1 MDTANTQNAAKRA
14 PSKMAYCAFFLAL
27 FSCGLGLFFCL
38 AKSPQARALAYLD
51 QAAIAI
57 EQGAAPQAAAAAIQ
71 AVRLNPSEARA
82 WYLLSNLLQ
91 QKGDVRAATQARAIA
106 ARVQQNP
113 HQPEPVY
120 AQPAAFK
127 LSLLALAESAHP

>member
-1 MDTANTQNAAKRA
+1 MDTATTQSAAKRPA
-14 PSKMAYCAFFLAL
+14 SKMAYCAFFFAL

-38 AKSPQARALAYLD
+38 AKSPQARAQAYLA
-51 QAAIAI
+51 QAAVAI
-57 EQGAAPQAAAAAIQ
+57 EQGANPQAAAAALA

-91 QKGDVRAATQARAIA
+91 QKGDVYAASQARAIA

-113 HQPEPVY
+113 SQPEPVY

-127 LSLLALAESAHP
+127 LSLLALSETAHP